1 MSRVTVVKKIRPV
14 LDLTINEKK
23 QLKRS
28 KHEKNTEIMNF
39 SQIYDINETVHKII
53 SKWLCFLKTSFFRKT
68 VYLLF
73 YR

>member
-39 SQIYDINETVHKII
+39 SQIYDINETA
-53 SKWLCFLKTSFFRKT
+53 
-68 VYLLF
+68 
-73 YR
+73 